1 MATETAAIEESLETL
16 LENVAK
22 VDAALQP
29 LLNEGG
35 ECVSLLVAPGAQ
47 LPTAFP

>member
-1 MATETAAIEESLETL
+1 ML
-16 LENVAK
+16 LQSN

-35 ECVSLLVAPGAQ
+35 EFAIRDIRERHGAKVTSNMISLILG
-47 LPTAFP
+47 L